1 MKDGVQHSSLHLLF
15 RKIISMLNIKK
26 LSVLVI
32 LVACTNAVIA
42 QKNRIDS
49 IVAILQKIDVTK
61 GVDTAKFTSLTRIIE
76 ETSLDD
82 AAITALETA
91 AEKLNLGDNISWNYQ
106 VRSSIMASLI
116 ITDKAKA
123 IEYFKK
129 AIEFE
134 KVFPNV
140 ITQST
145 IKLSEIVIENNIV
158 AEYKY
163 VEEILMMKINSKSG
177 LTFNNE
183 KYIVYSILS
192 IINNE
197 NGNKKIAKEYAEIAE
212 QNANLESSGFAYHK
226 KLGIVTK
233 RNSVLDEKLNK

>member
-1 MKDGVQHSSLHLLF
+1 VRQFGRTNEKPKIITNMSDWYRRKTWTENDEIEFFAKLNRARKDGRAQYL
-15 RKIISMLNIKK
+15 KI
-26 LSVLVI
+26 
-32 LVACTNAVIA
+32 
-42 QKNRIDS
+42 Q
-49 IVAILQKIDVTK
+49 AIEL
-61 GVDTAKFTSLTRIIE
+61 
-76 ETSLDD
+76 
-82 AAITALETA
+82 LETKNGNLINV
-91 AEKLNLGDNISWNYQ
+91 AENLLNKYFEDFPEDNFNKSSCLGKLGEIY
-106 VRSSIMASLI
+106 SLRN
-116 ITDKAKA
+116 DYLKA
-123 IEYFKK
+123 IEYLKK

-140 ITQST
+140 TTQAT

-158 AEYKY
+158 SEYKY

-197 NGNKKIAKEYAEIAE
+197 NGNEKIAKEYAEIAE
-212 QNANLESSGFAYHK
+212 QNANLESSGLTYHK

-233 RNSVLDEKLNK
+233 RNSILDEKLNK

>member
-1 MKDGVQHSSLHLLF
+1 MTDWYRRKTWTKTDEKEYFAKLNRARKDGRAQYL
-15 RKIISMLNIKK
+15 KIQAIELID
-26 LSVLVI
+26 
-32 LVACTNAVIA
+32 T
-42 QKNRIDS
+42 KNENLI
-49 IVAILQKIDVTK
+49 IVAE
-61 GVDTAKFTSLTRIIE
+61 SLLNKYFDEFPEDNFNKSSCLGQLGEIY
-76 ETSLDD
+76 SLRNDY
-82 AAITALETA
+82 L
-91 AEKLNLGDNISWNYQ
+91 
-106 VRSSIMASLI
+106 
-116 ITDKAKA
+116 KA

-134 KVFPNV
+134 KVYPNV
-140 ITQST
+140 TTQAT

-163 VEEILMMKINSKSG
+163 VEKILTNKINSKSG
-177 LTFNNE
+177 LAFNNE

-212 QNANLESSGFAYHK
+212 LNTNLESSGFTYHK

-233 RNSVLDEKLNK
+233 RNSILDEKVNK

>member
-1 MKDGVQHSSLHLLF
+1 MSDWYRRKTWTENDEIEFFAKLNRARKDGRAQYLKIQAIELIETKTENLINVAESLLNKYFEDFPEDNFNKSSCLGQLGE
-15 RKIISMLNIKK
+15 IY
-26 LSVLVI
+26 
-32 LVACTNAVIA
+32 
-42 QKNRIDS
+42 
-49 IVAILQKIDVTK
+49 
-61 GVDTAKFTSLTRIIE
+61 SLRNDY
-76 ETSLDD
+76 L
-82 AAITALETA
+82 
-91 AEKLNLGDNISWNYQ
+91 
-106 VRSSIMASLI
+106 
-116 ITDKAKA
+116 KA

-140 ITQST
+140 ITQAT

-163 VEEILMMKINSKSG
+163 TEEILMKKINSRSG

-197 NGNKKIAKEYAEIAE
+197 NGNDKIAKEFAEIAE
-212 QNANLESSGFAYHK
+212 ENANLESSGFTYHK

-233 RNSVLDEKLNK
+233 RNSILDEKVNK